1 MKTIRRLAIVF
12 LAAALWATAAVGA
25 VFASAA
31 GETLSDV
38 SAEFTD
44 TVGSRPESITFESDT
59 FLKTDGLILRER
71 MQGKYTIEFDA
82 ATTADGSAA
91 LGGGPIMI
99 TFGNASATEGI
110 GGDAQINKDDS
121 ITFIITVGG
130 IDSGRSVAYT
140 ASGHRIWNDTDCTQT
155 GTGTNILNNVGAYF
169 SGNQFF
175 RFRLEVTAEGTIDIY
190 ASMLNTGL
198 EPVYLNTVGAAEGD
212 TTTATTDGYFSLL
225 SGTTGELAVKNFKVN
240 GEPVSF
246 EGEDA
251 DLIIFGEQHTFS
263 TVNQFVDNSRMT
275 SEFYVDDTA
284 AAAGDVLF
292 DVTYDFRVVGTHG
305 PAPFGDGTHSVAL
318 MFGMPE
324 RDSLREEASIVKTGN
339 ATLIRAEEKGASV
352 GEEEPSSGY
361 IVNGLGA
368 NMRLVGKKG
377 GTLEVYAVYGASGTL
392 PETPTKTYTG
402 LTFNGYMAFD
412 VADATAHGDTNF
424 TELISFSVKVNEN
437 AITYVPYGVEYT
449 EDAISVAIGA
459 TVTPVC
465 SVVPAKA
472 EDQTLSYTSSDPE
485 IATVNASTGEI
496 TGVAFGE
503 TVITAKSVNGFT
515 DTITVNV
522 IQPATSI
529 SLSDESVSL
538 DPGQTHQLTATVLP
552 ENAYNKEVTFTSSD
566 TTVVQVN
573 NEGLITAVGGGS
585 AEITVATTD
594 GSVTAVCTVL
604 VRQPVNGVTLDV
616 IYVELSVGDNITLTA
631 TVNPAAA
638 TERGVSFSSSDASI
652 VSVTENGEITAL
664 KEGTATI
671 TVTSAEGGYTDECV
685 VVVSAPQTQEGG
697 GCSGTAAPAA
707 AFAGAGIIALAA
719 VVALICKKRTDV
731 R

>member
-1 MKTIRRLAIVF
+1 MRVCEK
-12 LAAALWATAAVGA
+12 G
-25 VFASAA
+25 
-31 GETLSDV
+31 TL
-38 SAEFTD
+38 TGD
-44 TVGSRPESITFESDT
+44 TVPANSY
-59 FLKTDGLILRER
+59 L
-71 MQGKYTIEFDA
+71 
-82 ATTADGSAA
+82 
-91 LGGGPIMI
+91 
-99 TFGNASATEGI
+99 
-110 GGDAQINKDDS
+110 
-121 ITFIITVGG
+121 
-130 IDSGRSVAYT
+130 
-140 ASGHRIWNDTDCTQT
+140 ASGN
-155 GTGTNILNNVGAYF
+155 
-169 SGNQFF
+169 
-175 RFRLEVTAEGTIDIY
+175 
-190 ASMLNTGL
+190 
-198 EPVYLNTVGAAEGD
+198 
-212 TTTATTDGYFSLL
+212 
-225 SGTTGELAVKNFKVN
+225 
-240 GEPVSF
+240 
-246 EGEDA
+246 
-251 DLIIFGEQHTFS
+251 
-263 TVNQFVDNSRMT
+263 
-275 SEFYVDDTA
+275 
-284 AAAGDVLF
+284 
-292 DVTYDFRVVGTHG
+292 
-305 PAPFGDGTHSVAL
+305 
-318 MFGMPE
+318 
-324 RDSLREEASIVKTGN
+324 
-339 ATLIRAEEKGASV
+339 
-352 GEEEPSSGY
+352 
-361 IVNGLGA
+361 GA
-368 NMRLVGKKG
+368 NVRLVAKKG
-377 GTLEVYAVYGASGTL
+377 GALDVYVVEGAASAL
-392 PETPTKTYTG
+392 PDTPTKTYTG

-412 VADATAHGDTNF
+412 VADASAHGDTNF

-515 DTITVNV
+515 DTIAVNV

-697 GCSGTAAPAA
+697 GCSGTAEPA
-707 AFAGAGIIALAA
+707 AFAGVGIIALAA

>member
-44 TVGSRPESITFESDT
+44 TVGSRPESITFNTEALTRS
-59 FLKTDGLILRER
+59 DGLILRER
-71 MQGKYTIEFDA
+71 MQGEYTIEFDA
-82 ATTADGSAA
+82 ENTAA
-91 LGGGPIMI
+91 GGADPAPMMI

-110 GGDAQINKDDS
+110 GGDAQINKEDS
-121 ITFIITVGG
+121 ITFMITVSG
-130 IDSGRSVAYT
+130 IDPGRTVGYT
-140 ASGHRIWNDTDCTQT
+140 ASGHRIWNDTNCTVAGEYNKLFSNFGWFT
-155 GTGTNILNNVGAYF
+155 GATKLR
-169 SGNQFF
+169 F
-175 RFRLEVTAEGTIDIY
+175 RFVVTAEGSIDIY
-190 ASMLNTGL
+190 AASLAAN
-198 EPVYLNTVGAAEGD
+198 PNYIYLNTVGAAEGD
-212 TTTATTDGYFSLL
+212 VTTATPDGYFSIL
-225 SGTTGELAVKNFKVN
+225 SATVNTLTISNFKVN

-251 DLIIFGEQHTFS
+251 GLIVFGDKHTVA
-263 TVNQFVDNSRMT
+263 TENEFVDNTRMT

-305 PAPFGDGTHSVAL
+305 HPEVGNHSVAL

-324 RDSLREEASIVKTGN
+324 RDSLREESSLVKTGY
-339 ATLIRAEEKGASV
+339 ATLISAEEKGTSA
-352 GEEEPSSGY
+352 GEEEPSTGH
-361 IVNGLGA
+361 IVDGLGA

-377 GTLEVYAVYGASGTL
+377 GTLEVYAVLGAGGAL
-392 PETPTKTYTG
+392 PDTPTRTYTG

-412 VADATAHGDTNF
+412 VFDTAVHEDDQFTILQNF
-424 TELISFSVKVNEN
+424 EARVNEN
-437 AITYVPYGVEYT
+437 AITYVPYGVEYA
-449 EDAISVAIGA
+449 EDAVSVAVGA

-515 DTITVNV
+515 DTIAVNV

-652 VSVTENGEITAL
+652 VSVAENGEITAL

-697 GCSGTAAPAA
+697 GCSGTAEPA